1 MFWISIT
8 LLALGFLFVL
18 GFVFFILRK
27 KGKFTFRFC
36 LIVTSAIFFIGGGV
50 TLSQQLQKQAENTR
64 QLYLG
69 IRYLEDDA
77 YDLAALHLTHADE
90 EVSGKIP
97 LLGAQSLLETLRGNT
112 TVAELK
118 YSLLSACG
126 KGAEEICRC
135 LQTMDA
141 GNIEQKQVI
150 INLLLDQL
158 SLSQD
163 DQEKLEAAY
172 LAEAGTMGQDV
183 VPTDWTVYAE
193 QYGGEQATFLQLNE
207 YIYQNSWGEALQT
220 AADAVNEAPTSQ
232 NRLLLA
238 EIVAESTYA
247 GYSIDDNC
255 FEDFSQEKK
264 STRVRTTDRTSD
276 ENQSSAEK
284 ERESLEK
291 EYESLQQ
298 ELARL
303 EMLLLSAQERNDEE
317 EISQLTAQKEEI
329 YNRAD
334 EAQRRSDCLYA
345 YRALNSIADLNSLE
359 AKVVRARIYFAIQDY
374 DAAIQCI
381 DDAASSPQALFSSN
395 TKLTSAL
402 KMVQK
407 AAQGE
412 AGVIQDTDEFRDAL
426 QFMMTSAFPEIS
438 SLSFTPLTQD
448 FVSRVISDQKYL
460 SYPLAV
466 SEIDVSEY
474 PTVSVTVTG
483 QEDAVRS
490 FTEDAE
496 NVVHDT
502 RTTVDWNAELL
513 GDFRG
518 DVCCVVDL
526 SGSMDGEPLENARS
540 ALAEFVRSSENIQIS
555 LVGFAD
561 TASVYHSLTTDKASL
576 LSQIEIMGNGGGTDI
591 TSGIE
596 MGTQTLEG
604 AYGGF
609 MLLMT
614 DGQSD
619 IDMSVV
625 DRAVEAGITIHTIGF
640 GDVNDSLLQQIA
652 DVSGGQYVRADSS
665 EELSSVY
672 GSLQGMLGSKAKI
685 RYTVTE
691 NSDETERYVYLQTS
705 KYGSSA
711 YRAYT
716 IDAQAE
722 EKEAAGN
729 SPVLLSVQPQTYSSR
744 EIEQAVRWGD
754 TLSIR
759 LVGEGFDQISAL
771 YFGGNQVDLQENGE
785 NYLFLKLPFSSLSAG
800 LYDIEIETVEGKR
813 IVWKN
818 RFAVGEEVEYR
829 QVKAGD
835 LSFEMSRV
843 LTLPDGRAVGDDS
856 TVSDGSSLYL
866 EIPGLLVFSPS
877 DGSENEDG
885 TFTLKE
891 GALLEGNGPVTVQD
905 NDAAWAQDA
914 PEFLVNQDSFEIFAS
929 TGKSH
934 LTIKQEE
941 NTDE

>member
-1 MFWISIT
+1 MFWVSIT
-8 LLALGFLFVL
+8 LLVLGFIFALGFI
-18 GFVFFILRK
+18 FFIFIK
-27 KGKFTFRFC
+27 KGKFIFRFC
-36 LIVTSAIFFIGGGV
+36 LIVTSVIFFLGGGV
-50 TLSQQLQKQAENTR
+50 ILSQQLQKQSENVR

-77 YDLAALHLTHADE
+77 YDLAALHLTHVDE

-126 KGAEEICRC
+126 QEADEICKC
-135 LQTMDA
+135 LQMVDA
-141 GNIEQKQVI
+141 GNVEQKRVI
-150 INLLLDQL
+150 VNLLLEQL
-158 SLSQD
+158 SLSPD
-163 DQEKLEAAY
+163 DQEKLEVAY
-172 LAEAGTMGQDV
+172 LAEAGTMGQNV
-183 VPTDWTVYAE
+183 APTDWEVYAE
-193 QYGGEQATFLQLNE
+193 QYGGDQATLLQLNE
-207 YIYQNSWGEALQT
+207 YIYQNSWREALQT
-220 AADAVNEAPTSQ
+220 AASTVDESPTSK

-247 GYSIDDNC
+247 GYIIDDDC
-255 FEDFSQEKK
+255 FEVFSRKDKQTYKQ
-264 STRVRTTDRTSD
+264 TTNRTNDK
-276 ENQSSAEK
+276 NQSSAEK

-291 EYESLQQ
+291 QYESLQQ
-298 ELARL
+298 ELSRL
-303 EMLLLSAQERNDEE
+303 ELLLLSAQDKGDEE
-317 EISQLTAQKEEI
+317 EISQLTAEKEEI
-329 YNRAD
+329 YNQAD
-334 EAQRRSDCLYA
+334 EALRRSNCLYA

-402 KMVQK
+402 KMVQS

-426 QFMMTSAFPEIS
+426 QFMMTSAFPEVS
-438 SLSFTPLTQD
+438 SLSFTSLTQD

-460 SYPLAV
+460 SYPLVV

-474 PTVSVTVTG
+474 PTVSVMVSG

-490 FTEDAE
+490 FVEDAE
-496 NVVHDT
+496 NAVRDT
-502 RTTVDWNAELL
+502 RSAVDWNAELL
-513 GDFRG
+513 DDFRG

-540 ALAEFVRSSENIQIS
+540 ALADFVRSSENIQIS

-561 TASVYHSLTTDKASL
+561 TASLYNSLTTDKASL
-576 LSQIEIMGNGGGTDI
+576 LSQIEIMGNGGGTNI

-596 MGTQTLEG
+596 LGVQTLEG

-619 IDMSVV
+619 IDMSMV

-652 DVSGGQYVRADSS
+652 DVTGGQYVRADSS

-685 RYTVTE
+685 SYTITE
-691 NSDETERYVYLQTS
+691 NPDETDRYVYLQTS
-705 KYGSSA
+705 EYGSSA

-716 IDAQAE
+716 IGSQLE
-722 EKEAAGN
+722 EDEDTEN
-729 SPVLLSVQPQTYSSR
+729 IPVLLSVQPQTYSLS
-744 EIEQAVRWGD
+744 EMEQAIKWGD
-754 TLSIR
+754 NLSIR

-771 YFGGNQVDLQENGE
+771 YFGGNQVVFKEKGE
-785 NYLFLKLPFSSLSAG
+785 KYLFLEIPFSTLSPG
-800 LYDIEIETVEGKR
+800 LYDMEIETVEGKR

-818 RFAVGEEVEYR
+818 RFAVGDEVEYR

-835 LSFEMSRV
+835 LSFEMSRA
-843 LTLPDGRAVGDDS
+843 LTLPDGKAVGDNCS
-856 TVSDGSSLYL
+856 VSDGASLYL
-866 EIPGLLVFSPS
+866 KIPGLLVFSLS
-877 DGSENEDG
+877 DGSANEDA

-891 GALLEGNGPVTVQD
+891 GAVLEGNGPVTVQD
-905 NDAAWAQDA
+905 NDAAWAADA
-914 PEFLVNQDSFEIFAS
+914 PEFLVNQESFEIFAS